1 MGDRRQHRK
10 DHMQDRL
17 QQKAQDKA
25 KKPNSAGHRRVRNI
39 CVYCGSNTGTNR
51 AYAAAAR
58 QLGQTMAREGIGLV
72 YGGGGLGLMGELAR
86 AVLGH
91 GGRVTGIIPAF
102 LSVKERMLRDAT
114 ELIVVDD
121 MHQRKKLM
129 FDKSDAFVA
138 LPGGIGTL
146 EELVE
151 QLTWAQ
157 LGRHTKPIVLVNIDA
172 FWAPF
177 LALLQH
183 MSEEAFIRPDMDVR
197 FITVERAEEV
207 LPTILAAPARR
218 REPAAETVSE
228 KF

>member
-1 MGDRRQHRK
+1 MGDRRRNADQHK
-10 DHMQDRL
+10 AQM
-17 QQKAQDKA
+17 QQKANKTIRS
-25 KKPNSAGHRRVRNI
+25 KPSTIRNI
-39 CVYCGSNTGTNR
+39 CVYCGSNPGINP
-51 AYAAAAR
+51 AYAEAA
-58 QLGQTMAREGIGLV
+58 QTLGRLMAEAGIGLV

-86 AVLGH
+86 TVLAH
-91 GGRVTGIIPAF
+91 GGRVTGIIPGF
-102 LSVKERMLRDAT
+102 LSKKERMLR
-114 ELIVVDD
+114 EVHEMIVVDD

-157 LGRHTKPIVLVNIDA
+157 LGRHTKPVVLVNVDG

-177 LALLQH
+177 LELMHH
-183 MSEEAFIRPDMDVR
+183 MRREVFIRENMEVR
-197 FITVERAEEV
+197 FATVDRAEDV
-207 LPTILAAPARR
+207 LDAISARAEPPRPEADAAI
-218 REPAAETVSE
+218 TE